1 MPQSALDDAFRQ
13 VTRPESP
20 NPTVNNH
27 RFHRLL
33 VEGVPVIH
41 PADDGRTAYAH
52 ARLADFDDAA
62 ADRSA
67 VEVMGDERLAF
78 IAKELIQAVRK
89 NVSIDWTLRRSARAR
104 IRIVVKRIL
113 RRYGY
118 PPDLQEAAT
127 RTVLEQAE
135 LLAAEWAV

>member
-1 MPQSALDDAFRQ
+1 MR
-13 VTRPESP
+13 
-20 NPTVNNH
+20 
-27 RFHRLL
+27 
-33 VEGVPVIH
+33 
-41 PADDGRTAYAH
+41 
-52 ARLADFDDAA
+52 
-62 ADRSA
+62 
-67 VEVMGDERLAF
+67 DEQMAF

-89 NVSIDWTLRRSARAR
+89 NVSIDWTLRQSARAR

>member
-1 MPQSALDDAFRQ
+1 MR
-13 VTRPESP
+13 
-20 NPTVNNH
+20 
-27 RFHRLL
+27 
-33 VEGVPVIH
+33 
-41 PADDGRTAYAH
+41 
-52 ARLADFDDAA
+52 
-62 ADRSA
+62 
-67 VEVMGDERLAF
+67 DEQMAF

-89 NVSIDWTLRRSARAR
+89 NVSIDWTLRQSARAR

-127 RTVLEQAE
+127 RTLLEQAE